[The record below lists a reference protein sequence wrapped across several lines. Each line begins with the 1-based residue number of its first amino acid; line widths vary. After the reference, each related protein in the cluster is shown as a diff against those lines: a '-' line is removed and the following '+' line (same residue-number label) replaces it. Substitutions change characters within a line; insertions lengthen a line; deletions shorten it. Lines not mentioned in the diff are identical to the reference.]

1 MDAVYAKIAEETVK
15 FGLGDDEKWRELYEP
30 LYPAFPK
37 DIRIIRD
44 EAYGPAE
51 RNRLDVYLPK
61 GDDAGKTVMMYVHGG
76 GFFGGAKDW
85 SEKRG
90 IITVV
95 ISHQLVPHVQYPGG
109 ANDIQLARE
118 WIYKNIANEKYG
130 KGSTDK
136 VFLFG
141 HSSGGAHICMN
152 LYAAGD
158 PERIP
163 EQPIFPP
170 VAGVMILDVPF
181 WYDRRKPVRQK
192 TIRSYYGSDAEEVWG
207 PRSALGLFE
216 RLPNDSPLL
225 DSRKLPM
232 YIGTVEWEVP
242 ETADASVMFLNAYR
256 SRSQPTG
263 TLPVFHVLKRH
274 NHLRRYSTGGQDSRI
289 HQRLPGDQLV
299 NEVVSGKRSWQFMVI
314 KSNHDARAEIGEWTK
329 EAKVKAVIDET
340 FSFEHAPNPFE
351 KLKTG
356 RSRGNIVIRVGQWL
370 MMDNE

>member
-37 DIRIIRD
+37 DIRVIRD

-61 GDDAGKTVMMYVHGG
+61 GEDVGKTVMMYVHGG

-85 SEKRG
+85 SEKCYANIGYYFAQRG

-181 WYDRRKPVRQK
+181 WYDRKKPVRQN

-207 PRSALGLFE
+207 PKSALGLFE

-256 SRSQPTG
+256 ARSQPTS

-274 NHLRRYSTGGQDSRI
+274 NHLSNVLSIGTEDTAQADKIIEFISDC
-289 HQRLPGDQLV
+289 L
-299 NEVVSGKRSWQFMVI
+299 EI
-314 KSNHDARAEIGEWTK
+314 KSSSK
-329 EAKVKAVIDET
+329 
-340 FSFEHAPNPFE
+340 S
-351 KLKTG
+351 
-356 RSRGNIVIRVGQWL
+356 
-370 MMDNE
+370 

>member
-1 MDAVYAKIAEETVK
+1 MDAVYAKIEEETVK

-37 DIRIIRD
+37 DIRVIRD

-61 GDDAGKTVMMYVHGG
+61 ADDVGKTVMMYVHGG

-85 SEKRG
+85 SEKCYANIGYFFAQRG

-207 PRSALGLFE
+207 PKSALGLFE
-216 RLPNDSPLL
+216 RLPNGSPLL

-256 SRSQPTG
+256 ARSQPTS

-274 NHLRRYSTGGQDSRI
+274 NHLSNVLSIGTEDTAQADKILEFISDC
-289 HQRLPGDQLV
+289 L
-299 NEVVSGKRSWQFMVI
+299 EI
-314 KSNHDARAEIGEWTK
+314 KSSSKSSGE
-329 EAKVKAVIDET
+329 VK
-340 FSFEHAPNPFE
+340 PR
-351 KLKTG
+351 L
-356 RSRGNIVIRVGQWL
+356 
-370 MMDNE
+370 